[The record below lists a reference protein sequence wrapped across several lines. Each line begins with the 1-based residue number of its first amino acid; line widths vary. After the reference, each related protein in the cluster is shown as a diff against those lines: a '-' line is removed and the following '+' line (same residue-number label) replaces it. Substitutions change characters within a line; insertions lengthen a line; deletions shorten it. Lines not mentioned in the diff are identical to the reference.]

1 MTAGAAIGF
10 APVPGCTTTVDML
23 VPPLCFCFFPVRV
36 CDTPKSTRNGEVA
49 KLTSFTQ
56 SGSVLALSP
65 QIIISKNL
73 KNNAIKM
80 RPR

>member
-10 APVPGCTTTVDML
+10 APAPGCTTTVDML
-23 VPPLCFCFFPVRV
+23 VLPLFFFFPPVRV
-36 CDTPKSTRNGEVA
+36 CDTRKS
-49 KLTSFTQ
+49 TSFTQ
-56 SGSVLALSP
+56 SGSILALSP

-80 RPR
+80 RPS